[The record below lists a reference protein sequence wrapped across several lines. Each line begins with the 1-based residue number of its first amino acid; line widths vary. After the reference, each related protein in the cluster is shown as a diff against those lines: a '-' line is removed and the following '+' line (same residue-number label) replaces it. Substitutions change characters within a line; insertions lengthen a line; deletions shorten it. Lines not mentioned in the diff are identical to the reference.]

1 MIRATN
7 RIYVKISIYDY
18 KAGRHRVIQHDYKTT
33 TKAFRFYNHLKTMI
47 GLSNAH
53 VARQAGKPFGLL
65 RRWLSRTYGVDGY
78 LVALPGVFHERT
90 LRIEEPTQVVDDV
103 VLPPVPGSSRF
114 DNCGAT
120 HRSLNM
126 MVQAAAHEQEKE
138 EASLTLSP
146 QWPNATQRS
155 RM

>member
-7 RIYVKISIYDY
+7 RIYVKIFIYDY
-18 KAGRHRVIQHDYKTT
+18 EAGRYRVIKRDYKTA

-53 VARQAGKPFGLL
+53 VARQAGKPFDLL

-78 LVALPGVFHERT
+78 LVALSGVFHERT
-90 LRIEEPTQVVDDV
+90 LQIEEPN
-103 VLPPVPGSSRF
+103 S
-114 DNCGAT
+114 
-120 HRSLNM
+120 
-126 MVQAAAHEQEKE
+126 
-138 EASLTLSP
+138 